1 MRKVIIFLTVVCLGI
16 EVFYILRQPAETET
30 REVPV
35 TAGSPTVMMMPE
47 KAFEI
52 EDQSAPAED
61 KIVRKQLTYE
71 AVDSETNNTIDK
83 TFVYITEQPGGKI
96 FVQWFLVKK
105 DFPLVE
111 EYLLNEQW
119 ETLQWQS
126 SLSNVGTQYSGEKQG
141 KTLVLKGR
149 FKNKDFSK
157 TIVLKDDL
165 PFYYNPKLGLKG
177 FVLSEQKKMEF
188 WGFRTDELTE
198 FRMKAQKKGIHPI
211 TLNGE
216 TFDALKVYWS
226 ATGLGEQFFNR
237 TYYFRLSDGEFIS
250 QDPADKWKMKLIQF
264 ETILVPED
272 DYRVDHP

>member
-16 EVFYILRQPAETET
+16 EFFYILKQPAETET
-30 REVPV
+30 SKVSV
-35 TAGSPTVMMMPE
+35 TAGSQTVMMIPE
-47 KAFEI
+47 KILKI
-52 EDQSAPAED
+52 EDRYAPVED

-83 TFVYITEQPGGKI
+83 TIVYITEQPGGNK
-96 FVQWFLVKK
+96 FVQWFLIKK

-126 SLSNVGTQYSGEKQG
+126 SLSTAGTLYTGGKQG
-141 KTLVLKGR
+141 KTLVLKGK

-177 FVLSEQKKMEF
+177 FVLSGQNKIEF

-198 FRMKAQKKGIHPI
+198 FRMKAQKKGIHQI

-216 TFDALKVYWS
+216 TFDALKVYWA

-250 QDPADKWKMKLIQF
+250 QDPADKWKMKLIQL
-264 ETILVPED
+264 ETTLVPED
-272 DYRVDHP
+272 AYRVDHL